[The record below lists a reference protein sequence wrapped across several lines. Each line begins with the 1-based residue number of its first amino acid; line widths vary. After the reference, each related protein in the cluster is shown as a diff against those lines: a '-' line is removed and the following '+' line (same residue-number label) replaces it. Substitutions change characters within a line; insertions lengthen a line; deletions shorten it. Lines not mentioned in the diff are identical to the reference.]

1 VHNLKVVTSAP
12 QTNVNGRPFYY
23 EESVAPLI
31 RGVNS
36 LAGRSPAKL

>member
-1 VHNLKVVTSAP
+1 MTSAP

-31 RGVNS
+31 RGVNH
-36 LAGRSPAKL
+36 AGAAPAKL